1 MNTVDHMF
9 ENFVVSFTFC
19 FIAWMIFGSL
29 RRYLVAR
36 SRTAIQ
42 EKVFTRLDSTQ
53 SLLEL
58 ANNDTGR
65 RFFESLTIERA
76 EPVSPYS
83 RILYGMQAGIV
94 LSSLGAAF
102 LYLHHVKVTDGPE
115 LLIFGAGSVA
125 LGLGFLLAAGVSL
138 WFSRQFGLLDRDS
151 SR

>member
-1 MNTVDHMF
+1 MNTIDHMF

-36 SRTAIQ
+36 SRTPSRRRSSPA
-42 EKVFTRLDSTQ
+42 LDSTQ

-94 LSSLGAAF
+94 PQLAWRGVPLPAPREG
-102 LYLHHVKVTDGPE
+102 DG
-115 LLIFGAGSVA
+115 
-125 LGLGFLLAAGVSL
+125 
-138 WFSRQFGLLDRDS
+138 WT
-151 SR
+151 